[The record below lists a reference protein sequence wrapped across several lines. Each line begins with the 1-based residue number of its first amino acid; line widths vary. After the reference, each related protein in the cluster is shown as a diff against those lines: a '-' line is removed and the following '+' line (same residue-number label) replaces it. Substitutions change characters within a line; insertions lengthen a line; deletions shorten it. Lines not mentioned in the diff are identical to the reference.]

1 MADIITV
8 TMQENILELR
18 FMTVQTGRS
27 REARK
32 MDGKRFK
39 PRHMIIKFQHA
50 RNKVPKSFR
59 ENNNKQQQQ
68 KMSNSTF

>member
-1 MADIITV
+1 MAGIITV
-8 TMQENILELR
+8 TMQGNILELR

-50 RNKVPKSFR
+50 RNKEKFLKVSEKITT
-59 ENNNKQQQQ
+59 NNNSK
-68 KMSNSTF
+68 K